1 MKMKLFHS
9 TRSPFVRKT
18 VVAAYESGQIADVEI
33 VPGDPHGVDRV
44 LLEANALSKIP
55 ALITEDGVAL
65 PESDLICL
73 YLDER
78 SGGDVLIPKFGP
90 ARWRTFRLQA
100 LADGFME
107 AAVDRRSEALRP
119 EGERSD
125 TTLARLMDRMLRC
138 LDALEA
144 ETALLGDP
152 QNLGAVATACA
163 CSYADFRYPDLD
175 WRTSRPGLAAF
186 FAEYDARPSME
197 ATRLF
202 E

>member
-18 VVAAYESGQIADVEI
+18 VVAAHESGQIAAVDI
-33 VPGDPHGVDRV
+33 IPGDPHGVDRA

-78 SGGDVLIPKFGP
+78 SGGGLIPKSGP

-119 EGERSD
+119 DGERSD
-125 TTLARLMDRMLRC
+125 ATLARLMDRMLRC

-152 QNLGAVATACA
+152 QNLGSIATACA

-175 WRTSRPGLAAF
+175 WRTSRPGLDAF
-186 FAEYDARPSME
+186 FAEYDTRPSMQ
-197 ATRLF
+197 ATQLF

>member
-9 TRSPFVRKT
+9 TRSPFVRKA
-18 VVAAYESGQIADVEI
+18 VVAAHESGQISDVEI
-33 VPGDPHGVDRV
+33 VTGDPHGVDQA

-78 SGGDVLIPKFGP
+78 SGGGILIPVAGP

-119 EGERSD
+119 DGERSN

-144 ETALLGDP
+144 ETALLGNP
-152 QNLGAVATACA
+152 RNLGSIATAVA

-175 WRTSRPGLAAF
+175 WRTARPGLAAF
-186 FAEYDARPSME
+186 FAEYDLRPSMQ